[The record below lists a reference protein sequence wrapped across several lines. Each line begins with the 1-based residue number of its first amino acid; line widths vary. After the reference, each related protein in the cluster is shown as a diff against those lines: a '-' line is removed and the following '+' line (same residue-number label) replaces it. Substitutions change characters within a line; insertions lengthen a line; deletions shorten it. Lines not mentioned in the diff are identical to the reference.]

1 MSDEGAADDRRA
13 VRVRAQPLLVVAD
26 VPASSRWYQRVLAAR
41 SGHGGDE
48 YEQVIVDDELVLQLH
63 TRDGDAAH
71 GPLADPAVP
80 VGNGVA
86 VWFEVADL
94 DAALER
100 IAAMDAHVERAVH
113 VNPNA
118 HQREIWLR
126 DPDDYRV
133 VLAGESEF
141 RPHGVPSPQSTCAV
155 RTRPSP

>member
-1 MSDEGAADDRRA
+1 MSGNGSADDLRA
-13 VRVRAQPLLVVAD
+13 VRVRARPLLVVAD
-26 VPASSRWYQRVLAAR
+26 VPVSSHWYQRVLAAQ

-100 IAAMDAHVERAVH
+100 TTAMDAHVERPVH
-113 VNPNA
+113 VNPLA
-118 HQREIWLR
+118 HHREVWLR
-126 DPDDYRV
+126 DPDGYRV
-133 VLAGESEF
+133 VLAGE
-141 RPHGVPSPQSTCAV
+141 
-155 RTRPSP
+155 